1 MVGLFFKEPTLPIRL
16 SPTATR
22 DSIRPS
28 SWTFTS
34 VTDPGAVQ
42 PRCARRQDDLR
53 NGTTPLP
60 PDNGQTSEP
69 SPGRSPHRPTQSF
82 TQEPGGTLHVG
93 GVGKIR
99 IGKEPTP
106 PTHTG
111 WDWPDRCPRA
121 PSEQSSVSCALRRIA
136 RMRCAMRQGAQRRP
150 LPDAKI
156 GDVEVSW
163 RSPGVA
169 ARGTLD
175 ARDLNDEA
183 ATPADSIDA
192 AHCNDREFGTSRGQL
207 ATESYPDLRVLCHE

>member
-1 MVGLFFKEPTLPIRL
+1 MMDDLAVARVFHLLGIVHCLPIRL

-22 DSIRPS
+22 DSVRPS

-53 NGTTPLP
+53 NGTAPPP

-99 IGKEPTP
+99 IGKV
-106 PTHTG
+106 H
-111 WDWPDRCPRA
+111 W
-121 PSEQSSVSCALRRIA
+121 
-136 RMRCAMRQGAQRRP
+136 
-150 LPDAKI
+150 I
-156 GDVEVSW
+156 G
-163 RSPGVA
+163 GVA
-169 ARGTLD
+169 AVTTIVLAH
-175 ARDLNDEA
+175 ARRIQERNA
-183 ATPADSIDA
+183 VKRQS
-192 AHCNDREFGTSRGQL
+192 DR
-207 ATESYPDLRVLCHE
+207 PRVYWNWHAGSAQSLGIQDNYTI